1 MREGVSNDERLLLS
15 EGGLI
20 AMSRQMVELSRR
32 LHNIEQMLVRLLD
45 VLERITAFW
54 IRAPE
59 AAGTR
64 GGPCRVG
71 QRELTED

>member
-32 LHNIEQMLVRLLD
+32 LHNIEQMLVRVLD

-54 IRAPE
+54 IRAPRQQGPE
-59 AAGTR
+59 AGPAGS
-64 GGPCRVG
+64 GSVN
-71 QRELTED
+71 